1 MSTIFFFRILLWLM
15 YVFAGMSVVLILRK
29 FYEKIKSY
37 FKTRKCIVDIQNNVA
52 PQSNLQTNVK
62 MNTVQFNP
70 DLIKH
75 TTLIIVFFI
84 FCLFLSPLIYITYFS
99 KSNDSLSKFDML
111 DEFNLFLLDLS
122 YHIGLSII
130 IPLCFYV
137 RNPDLRRFTIHSIKE
152 YIRFKIK

>member
-1 MSTIFFFRILLWLM
+1 MNFVFRIQLWLM
-15 YVFAGMSVVLILRK
+15 YFFAGMSMVLILRK

-37 FKTRKCIVDIQNNVA
+37 FKTRKCIVNIQNNIA

-62 MNTVQFNP
+62 LNTVQFNP

-75 TTLIIVFFI
+75 TTLIIVFLI
-84 FCLFLSPLIYITYFS
+84 FCLFLSPLIHVTYFN
-99 KSNDSLSKFDML
+99 KSNDSLSNFHML

-130 IPLCFYV
+130 IPLCLHI

-152 YIRFKIK
+152 YLRFG

>member
-1 MSTIFFFRILLWLM
+1 MSM
-15 YVFAGMSVVLILRK
+15 VLTLRK

-37 FKTRKCIVDIQNNVA
+37 FKTRKCVVTSQINVA
-52 PQSNLQTNVK
+52 PQPNLQTNAK
-62 MNTVQFNP
+62 LNTVKFNP

-75 TTLIIVFFI
+75 TTLIIVFLT
-84 FCLFLSPLIYITYFS
+84 FCLFVSPLIYVTYFS

-130 IPLCFYV
+130 IPFCLYI
-137 RNPDLRRFTIHSIKE
+137 RNPELRRFTIHSIKE
-152 YIRFKIK
+152 YIRF